1 MNGISMKNPIFE
13 ITLTL
18 QPHEPFT
25 RLDRFLRDYLIQHH
39 GISLSRSELK
49 KLFEDQG
56 VLLSGLPTEAA
67 TLLRPGELKIQIIRP
82 LPMALRGKK
91 ASPALQAHA
100 EVLHEDSHLLILNK
114 PSGLPSV
121 PHSTDETETAVG
133 VALAHCPALASI
145 GRSPLEPG
153 LLHRLDTET
162 SGVLVFAKTQS
173 EFDRLL
179 AQWKTPQTSKIYRAV
194 IERFSPIPEVFPHLI
209 DLPLG
214 HDLKS
219 SKKMRVATQDQL
231 YRVRGK
237 PLTARTNLLRA
248 QKIPN
253 SSFPHTPHELF
264 DLTVQIYTGVM
275 HQIRVHLSA
284 NGWPILGDP
293 VYHPNSRNQAPNR
306 HQNSDLT
313 QKRLWLHASIIHLPL
328 ASGKTLE
335 ITAPLPEDWP
345 SQTTLRKTETN

>member
-1 MNGISMKNPIFE
+1 MNGLDMKDPTFV

-18 QPHEPFT
+18 KPDEPCT
-25 RLDRFLRDYLIQHH
+25 RLDRFLQDYFIQHH
-39 GISLSRSELK
+39 GLHLSRSELK
-49 KLFEDQG
+49 KLFKNQG
-56 VLLSGLPTEAA
+56 VLLSGLPAEAS
-67 TLLRPGELKIQIIRP
+67 TLIRPGELKIQITQP
-82 LPMALRGKK
+82 LPHPSMIKT
-91 ASPALQAHA
+91 ASPALHAHA

-133 VALAHCPALASI
+133 VALAHYPALASI

-179 AQWKTPQTSKIYRAV
+179 SQWKTPQTSKIYRAV
-194 IERFSPIPEVFPHLI
+194 IESFAPLPEKLPHRI

-219 SKKMRVATQDQL
+219 SKRMRVATPDQL

-237 PLTARTNLLRA
+237 PLTARTDLLKTQNIDPAFTQA
-248 QKIPN
+248 Q
-253 SSFPHTPHELF
+253 HALF
-264 DLTVQIYTGVM
+264 DVTVQISTGVM
-275 HQIRVHLSA
+275 HQIRTHLSA
-284 NGWPILGDP
+284 QGWPILGDLL
-293 VYHPNSRNQAPNR
+293 YHPEAKHQALSPPPSLAP
-306 HQNSDLT
+306 HQR
-313 QKRLWLHASIIHLPL
+313 RLWLHAWRIRLPL
-328 ASGKTLE
+328 LSGDPLD
-335 ITAPLPEDWP
+335 ITAPLPDGWP
-345 SQTTLRKTETN
+345 THLDRETISN